1 MKPFVPPVQPP
12 DEPPT
17 PSDEWL
23 QAPPVELEME
33 AASSAGAS
41 GRKFLLMAL
50 VVALCMAIVH
60 FTPLKHYVTD
70 VGVWKTALQKAGF
83 WGPTL
88 FLTGTTLL
96 IAGGLPRL
104 LICMLAGML
113 FGFMEGFLLGQFAS
127 LFGSYLT
134 FIFARWSGR
143 EWVQRRIENNRRLRD
158 LLQHPS
164 MFSVF
169 LVRQIPIAG
178 IVPNLIFALTP
189 VRHRVFL
196 VGSFLGYLP
205 SAAWVA
211 LIGSGIGK
219 QSFAH
224 SMAHISLAMLG
235 LGGVSTLAWYIR
247 RRLTSAAK

>member
-1 MKPFVPPVQPP
+1 
-12 DEPPT
+12 
-17 PSDEWL
+17 
-23 QAPPVELEME
+23 ME
-33 AASSAGAS
+33 AATSAGAS

-50 VVALCMAIVH
+50 VVALCMVIVH
-60 FTPLKHYVTD
+60 QTPLRQYVTD
-70 VGVWKTALQKAGF
+70 PEARAWKTGIQAAGM
-83 WGPTL
+83 WGPIL
-88 FLTGTTLL
+88 YLAATTLL
-96 IAGGLPRL
+96 IAVGMPRL
-104 LICMLAGML
+104 LFCMLGGML
-113 FGFMEGFLLGQFAS
+113 FGFVRGFLLGQFAS

-134 FIFARWSGR
+134 FAFARWSGR
-143 EWVQRRIENNRRLRD
+143 EWVRRRIERNSRLRD

-219 QSFAH
+219 QSLAL
-224 SMAHISLAMLG
+224 SMGHISLAMLG

-247 RRLTSAAK
+247 RRLISAAR